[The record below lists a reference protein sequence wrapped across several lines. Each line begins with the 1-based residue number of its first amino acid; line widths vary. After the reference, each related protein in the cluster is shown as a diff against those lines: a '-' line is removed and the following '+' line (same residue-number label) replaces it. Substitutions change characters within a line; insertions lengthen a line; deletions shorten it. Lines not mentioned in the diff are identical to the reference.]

1 MSGNCSFL
9 LKPMK
14 KPSKVK
20 IKVTALNPLSLLPL
34 KLTDIVFASVS
45 LFHVI
50 YTKDRIF
57 LNTNLLITQYLESM
71 FSYSLSLI

>member
-1 MSGNCSFL
+1 MKETKKIILLEKIESVISKMSGNCSFL
-9 LKPMK
+9 LKLMK

-34 KLTDIVFASVS
+34 TLTDIVFANVP

-50 YTKDRIF
+50 YTKNMEYF
-57 LNTNLLITQYLESM
+57 
-71 FSYSLSLI
+71 